1 MLPFGQN
8 IIFTSGEDAMIS
20 ANMKKF
26 YINGAWVEPNS
37 AARMGVENPATEE
50 IVTEVALGNQA
61 DIDAAIAAARAAFD
75 AYTVWPVEKRIAL
88 VKRILEVYNSR
99 YEDFAQAMS
108 TEMGAPIEWAR
119 GAQAWAGQVHIE
131 ATIKAAEEMSW
142 EYSRGT
148 TRIVYEGIGVCALI
162 TPWNWPMNQIA
173 CKVAPALIAGCTMV
187 LKPSEIAP
195 LSGVL
200 FAEVCHEAGVPA
212 GVFNLVNGTGPEVG
226 ARMSSHPEVDMVSF
240 TGSTRAGT
248 AVAAAAAPTVK
259 RVAQELG
266 GKSAN
271 IILPSADLAAAVA
284 AGVNAI
290 MSNTGQSCDAPTR
303 MFVSRAQQAE
313 ALAVAK
319 ATAEAII
326 PGDPRLENTTMGPLI
341 SKTQHEKVQRLI
353 QAGIDEGATL
363 VCGGVGRPAGLNR
376 GWFAKPT
383 IFGDVT
389 NEMTISKEEIFGPVL
404 AILPYDSIDD
414 AVRMANDTVYGLAA
428 YIAGPVEEA
437 RPIARRLRAGTVNL
451 NYPDWDTS
459 APFGGYKQSGN
470 GREYA
475 DWGIHDFCEVKGIV
489 GYGDA

>member
-1 MLPFGQN
+1 
-8 IIFTSGEDAMIS
+8 MIS
-20 ANMKKF
+20 ANMTKF

-37 AARMGVENPATEE
+37 KVRMGVENPATEE
-50 IVTEVALGNQA
+50 IVAEVALGNQA
-61 DIDAAIAAARAAFD
+61 DIDAAILAARAAFD
-75 AYTVWPVEKRIAL
+75 SYTVWPVQKRIDL
-88 VKRILEVYNSR
+88 VKRILEVYNAR

-131 ATIKAAEEMSW
+131 ATIKAAEEMAW

-148 TRIVYEGIGVCALI
+148 TRIVHEGIGVCALI

-226 ARMSSHPEVDMVSF
+226 ARMSAHPEVDMVSF

-271 IILPSADLAAAVA
+271 IILPNADLAAAVA

-290 MSNTGQSCDAPTR
+290 MANTGQSCDAPTR
-303 MFVSRAQQAE
+303 MFVQRSQQAE

-319 ATAEAII
+319 ATAEAMI
-326 PGDPRLENTTMGPLI
+326 PGDPRLETTTMGPLI
-341 SKTQHEKVQRLI
+341 SKIQYEKVQRLI
-353 QAGIDEGATL
+353 QAGMDEGATL
-363 VCGGVGRPAGLNR
+363 VCGGLGRPAGLNR

-383 IFGDVT
+383 IFGDVKH
-389 NEMTISKEEIFGPVL
+389 EMTISKEEIFGPVL
-404 AILPYDSIDD
+404 AILPYDTVDE
-414 AVRMANDTVYGLAA
+414 AVTMANDTVYGLAA
-428 YIAGPVEEA
+428 YIAGPVEDA

-475 DWGIHDFCEVKGIV
+475 DWGIHDFCEIKGIV
-489 GYGDA
+489 GYGE

>member
-1 MLPFGQN
+1 
-8 IIFTSGEDAMIS
+8 MIS
-20 ANMKKF
+20 ANMTKF

-37 AARMGVENPATEE
+37 KVRMGVENPATEE
-50 IVTEVALGNQA
+50 IVAEVALGNQT
-61 DIDAAIAAARAAFD
+61 DIDAAILAARAAFD
-75 AYTVWPVEKRIAL
+75 SYTVWPVQKRIDL
-88 VKRILEVYNSR
+88 VKRILEVYNAR

-131 ATIKAAEEMSW
+131 ATIKAAEEMAW

-148 TRIVYEGIGVCALI
+148 TRIIHEGIGVCALI

-226 ARMSSHPEVDMVSF
+226 ARMSAHPEVDMVSF

-271 IILPSADLAAAVA
+271 IILPNANLAAAVT

-303 MFVSRAQQAE
+303 MFVQRSQQAE

-326 PGDPRLENTTMGPLI
+326 PGDPRLETTTMGPLI

-353 QAGIDEGATL
+353 QSGIDEGATL
-363 VCGGVGRPAGLNR
+363 VCGGLGRPAGLNR

-383 IFGDVT
+383 IFGDVKH
-389 NEMTISKEEIFGPVL
+389 EMTISKEEIFGPVL
-404 AILPYDSIDD
+404 SILPYDTVDE
-414 AVRMANDTVYGLAA
+414 AVTMANDTVYGLAA
-428 YIAGPVEEA
+428 YIAGPVEDA
-437 RPIARRLRAGTVNL
+437 KPIARRLRAGTVNL

-475 DWGIHDFCEVKGIV
+475 DWGIHDFCEIKGIV
-489 GYGDA
+489 GYGD

>member
-1 MLPFGQN
+1 
-8 IIFTSGEDAMIS
+8 MIS
-20 ANMKKF
+20 ANMTKF
-26 YINGAWVEPNS
+26 YINGAWVQPNS
-37 AARMGVENPATEE
+37 AARTGVENPATEE
-50 IVTEVALGNQA
+50 IVAEVALGNQT
-61 DIDAAIAAARAAFD
+61 DIDTAIAAARAAFD
-75 AYTVWPVEKRIAL
+75 AYTVWPVQKRIDL

-99 YEDFAQAMS
+99 YEDFAQAIS

-131 ATIKAAEEMSW
+131 ATIKAAEDMAW

-148 TRIVYEGIGVCALI
+148 TRIVHEGIGVCALI

-200 FAEVCHEAGVPA
+200 FAEVCHEAGVPP

-271 IILPSADLAAAVA
+271 IILPNADLAAAVA

-303 MFVSRAQQAE
+303 MFVQRDQQAA

-319 ATAEAII
+319 ETAEAII
-326 PGDPRLENTTMGPLI
+326 PGDPTLETTTMGPLI
-341 SKTQHEKVQRLI
+341 SKTQYEKVQRLI

-363 VCGGVGRPAGLNR
+363 VTGGLGRPAGLNR
-376 GWFAKPT
+376 GWFVQPT

-389 NEMTISKEEIFGPVL
+389 NDMTISKEEIFGPVL
-404 AILPYDSIDD
+404 SILPYDTVDD
-414 AVRMANDTVYGLAA
+414 AVTMANDTVYGLAA

-437 RPIARRLRAGTVNL
+437 KPIARRLRAGTVNL

-475 DWGIHDFCEVKGIV
+475 DWGIHDFCEIKGIV
-489 GYGDA
+489 GYGD